1 MSIFSYLRKRN
12 APSASVAKERL
23 QIIISHERAQ
33 RSTPDY
39 LPKLQ
44 EEILAVIAKYVPID
58 REQVVVNLD
67 RAGDNSAVLELNITM
82 PEEALAVTEEANTT
96 APKEEQKKPA
106 YKREGSNKASKKKTR
121 RERANA

>member
-1 MSIFSYLRKRN
+1 MSIFSYLRKRGQ
-12 APSASVAKERL
+12 SASVAKERL

-44 EEILAVIAKYVPID
+44 EEILEVIAKYVPIN

-67 RAGDNSAVLELNITM
+67 RLNDNSAVLELNITM
-82 PEEALAVTEEANTT
+82 PEETLPKAEKET
-96 APKEEQKKPA
+96 AHED
-106 YKREGSNKASKKKTR
+106 
-121 RERANA
+121 

>member
-33 RSTPDY
+33 HTTPDY

-44 EEILAVIAKYVPID
+44 EEILAVISKYVPID
-58 REQVVVNLD
+58 RDQVVVSLD
-67 RAGDNSAVLELNITM
+67 RADDNSAVLELNITM
-82 PEEALAVTEEANTT
+82 PEDALTVTEDAKGDK
-96 APKEEQKKPA
+96 KEVIV
-106 YKREGSNKASKKKTR
+106 
-121 RERANA
+121 